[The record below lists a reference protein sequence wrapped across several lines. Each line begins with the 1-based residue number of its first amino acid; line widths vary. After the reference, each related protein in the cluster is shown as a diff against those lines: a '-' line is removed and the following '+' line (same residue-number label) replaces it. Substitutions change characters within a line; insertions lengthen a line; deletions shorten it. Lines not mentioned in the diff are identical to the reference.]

1 MTILIGILTFLEVI
15 VCLLLS
21 LLVLMQRPRQ
31 EGLGATFGS
40 GMTDQMF
47 GAQTTNVL
55 QKGTVYFGIALFI
68 LTFLLAVLTARM
80 DEHNKSSSAS
90 LVDSAD
96 LKPKPTATTPAAPA
110 PPANANK
117 EAAPTPA
124 APAKTEPAKAND
136 KKPVDIKPT
145 PAPAAAKPA
154 DAKPAAPKPAE
165 TKPTPSPAATPAAKP
180 APTPAPAAATKP
192 ADSTPPASTPAPAP
206 ESTTPEKK

>member
-96 LKPKPTATTPAAPA
+96 LKPKATATTPAAPA
-110 PPANANK
+110 PPATANK

-124 APAKTEPAKAND
+124 APAKAED
-136 KKPVDIKPT
+136 KKPADTKST

-154 DAKPAAPKPAE
+154 ETKPVAPKPAE
-165 TKPTPSPAATPAAKP
+165 TKPTPAPAAAPAAKP
-180 APTPAPAAATKP
+180 APSPAPAAATKP
-192 ADSTPPASTPAPAP
+192 AESTPPASTPAPAP
-206 ESTTPEKK
+206 ESKTPEKK